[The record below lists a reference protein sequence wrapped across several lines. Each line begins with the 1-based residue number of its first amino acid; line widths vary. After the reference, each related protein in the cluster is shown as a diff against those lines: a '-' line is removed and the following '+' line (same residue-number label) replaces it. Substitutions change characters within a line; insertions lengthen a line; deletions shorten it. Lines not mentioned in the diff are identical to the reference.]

1 MSSVPVV
8 RVPAVD
14 RGGAGAGRS
23 RRLAGFPWQRAAAL
37 GGFVLADG
45 SAAAVQPT
53 AVRIASDPAALYIRF
68 ECADRDAWGTYRR
81 RNDPIYREEAVEVFL
96 APGEAPPRRYWELE
110 VSPLGVLFAA
120 RIEHPTGL
128 RADLVADTSWECPG
142 LEWQA
147 GPAGAGLRDILASG
161 TCPPGRPASQDWWA
175 ELAIPWA
182 ALGGASGPAGAERR
196 WRANFYRIER
206 PRDGVAELSC
216 WSPTFTDPPD
226 FHRPERFGVLELG
239 PGGRRGRALDE
250 VATESRGL
258 GLTPPPARGRSRSGR
273 RRRGS
278 T

>member
-1 MSSVPVV
+1 MSSVPMV
-8 RVPAVD
+8 RVPSVD
-14 RGGAGAGRS
+14 RGGAGARWPPGPPG
-23 RRLAGFPWQRAAAL
+23 LAGFPWERAAAL

-53 AVRIASDPAALYIRF
+53 AVRIASDAAALYVRF
-68 ECADRDAWGTYRR
+68 ECADHDAWGTYRH

-147 GPAGAGLRDILASG
+147 GPAGTL
-161 TCPPGRPASQDWWA
+161 ASQDWWA

-206 PRDGVAELSC
+206 PRDGAVELSC

-239 PGGRRGRALDE
+239 PGR
-250 VATESRGL
+250 
-258 GLTPPPARGRSRSGR
+258 
-273 RRRGS
+273 
-278 T
+278 